1 MMFPDTSNTQ
11 QSAALRQAAERSRA
25 AEHSH
30 AASSIQYEYAYSTWT
45 PLPPRR
51 EGFPPT
57 SHPATGYSTPR
68 EELRQISR

>member
-11 QSAALRQAAERSRA
+11 QSTALRQAAERS
-25 AEHSH
+25 H
-30 AASSIQYEYAYSTWT
+30 AASNTQYEYAYSTWT
-45 PLPPRR
+45 PIPPRR

-57 SHPATGYSTPR
+57 SQPATGYSTPR